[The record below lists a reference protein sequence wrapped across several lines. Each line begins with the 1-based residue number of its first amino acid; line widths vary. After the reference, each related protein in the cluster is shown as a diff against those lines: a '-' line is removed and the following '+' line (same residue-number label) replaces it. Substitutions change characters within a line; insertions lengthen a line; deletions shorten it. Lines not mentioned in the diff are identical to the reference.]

1 MEKFKS
7 AFISF
12 STDARI
18 RASQITGYLKPL
30 SIDTYDFTRDM
41 GAGANVPK
49 TVRDAIRARD
59 AIILILSAKSR
70 ASTWVASELGFAAG
84 LEKPIIVYKT
94 AHNLELPDYLE
105 KFDYRLLSKLEDL
118 DEFFVQPDS

>member
-7 AFISF
+7 AFISY
-12 STDARI
+12 STDASI

-30 SIDTYDFTRDM
+30 GIDTFDFKRDM

-59 AIILILSAKSR
+59 AIILILSVKAR
-70 ASTWVASELGFAAG
+70 ASTWVASELGFAAA

-118 DEFFVQPDS
+118 DQFFTRSDS